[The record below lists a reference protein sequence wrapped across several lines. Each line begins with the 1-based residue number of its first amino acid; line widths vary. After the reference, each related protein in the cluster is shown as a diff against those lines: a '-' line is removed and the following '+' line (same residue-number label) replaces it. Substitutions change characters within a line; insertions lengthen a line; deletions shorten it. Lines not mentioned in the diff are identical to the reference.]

1 MQEPPLYTEQVDV
14 LIAGSG
20 AAGMRAAIAAHDAGA
35 SVVVLAKGPRR
46 ANHTRMSGGRYN
58 AVSGLNPGD
67 SVDAFCRDTVEAG
80 AGISNYKLAR
90 ILAEEAMDR
99 AYDLESYGL
108 AWDRKEPLRYC
119 TSMTGGG
126 SFVRTL
132 GSVDEGIG
140 ITEVM
145 LHQLHKRAIRILDFH
160 MLADVVQDDN
170 GRVVGG
176 LALDLS
182 RGVWRY
188 FSAGA
193 VVIATGGTSQ
203 LYETSSGP
211 AINTGDGIAIA
222 LRAGAELVDI
232 EFMQFIPIS
241 FVSPPSARGYT
252 LTEPAHYGKRH
263 VDPTAE
269 GGTLLNNRGERFIL
283 KHDPVRREGSTR
295 DVLAR
300 AIMLEILEGRG
311 TPEGGV
317 LMVPDQDV
325 FESFLKER
333 PIYVKR
339 LLENYGESQAR
350 FEAPIQVMPS
360 ALYTLGGVRINPECR
375 CNVPGL
381 IVGGEAAGGVH
392 GANRLGGSSM
402 PDIQVFG
409 RRAGLAAA
417 QEARGEKGVGARFEK
432 KALARAGQLEQ
443 CLGRADGLRPVEVKQ
458 QIQKL
463 MWDNVGL
470 VRSEK
475 QLRHTLE
482 AFANLREHVL
492 PHARVSSGAR
502 VLNREWMEVLELE
515 NLLDVGEAMATASLQ
530 RKETRGAHYRTDYT
544 ETSTEWAA
552 NLVVSR
558 DGKKIKVQKVPLV
571 TGGEAGVQL
580 EPEKALASCKQ

>member
-1 MQEPPLYTEQVDV
+1 MAKAEVFHETADV

-35 SVVVLAKGPRR
+35 NVILLAKGPRR

-67 SVDAFCRDTVEAG
+67 TTDAFFRDTLESG
-80 AGISNYKLAR
+80 LDINDHRLAR
-90 ILAEEAMDR
+90 ILADEAMDR
-99 AYDLESYGL
+99 VYDLESYGL
-108 AWDRKEPLRYC
+108 AWDRTDAHKYFM
-119 TSMTGGG
+119 SMTGGG
-126 SFVRTL
+126 TFVRTL
-132 GSVDEGIG
+132 GSADEGIG

-145 LHQLHKRAIRILDFH
+145 LHQLHRRGIRICDFH
-160 MLADVVQDDN
+160 MLADVILDHN
-170 GRVVGG
+170 GRAVGA
-176 LALDLS
+176 LALDLAK
-182 RGVWRY
+182 GAWRY

-211 AINTGDGIAIA
+211 AINTGDGIAVA

-241 FVSPPSARGYT
+241 FVYPPSARGYT
-252 LTEPAHYGKRH
+252 LTEPAHYGMRH
-263 VDPTAE
+263 FDPNAE
-269 GGTLLNNRGERFIL
+269 AAHLVNNKGERFVL

-317 LMVPDQDV
+317 LMLPDPKV
-325 FESFLKER
+325 FDAFLKER

-339 LLENYGESQAR
+339 LLENYGEGQAR
-350 FEAPIQVMPS
+350 LEAPIQVMPS
-360 ALYTLGGVRINPECR
+360 ALYTLGGVKIDPWCR
-375 CNVPGL
+375 SSVPGL

-409 RRAGLAAA
+409 RRAGMTAA
-417 QEARGEKGVGARFEK
+417 QEAREFAGAGAALLERACARATELESC
-432 KALARAGQLEQ
+432 LARSEGI
-443 CLGRADGLRPVEVKQ
+443 RPPEMKKRV
-458 QIQKL
+458 QKL

-470 VRSEK
+470 VRSGQKLAETLAAFRD
-475 QLRHTLE
+475 LRC
-482 AFANLREHVL
+482 HVL
-492 PHARVSSGAR
+492 PTLKVSGKSR
-502 VLNREWMEVLELE
+502 VLNREWMEAIELE
-515 NLLDVGEAMATASLQ
+515 NLLDVGEAMAEASMQ
-530 RKETRGAHYRTDYT
+530 RTESRGAFYRTDCPKLDPSWT
-544 ETSTEWAA
+544 A
-552 NLVVSR
+552 NLVVR
-558 DGKKIKVQKVPLV
+558 RVEGALRVEKTPIV
-571 TGGEAGVQL
+571 TL
-580 EPEKALASCKQ
+580 EKAPVRELEKVVA